1 MTDRAI
7 LESNPTPVCKPATV
21 TSTGA
26 RATST
31 HKGLAFRWPMAP
43 LLNAKRNTPDARTA
57 CLPFPNAQSTASL
70 RGASRSLAS
79 VRMAS
84 NSKNKPPTTSSDGSE
99 SRRWREGA
107 AAPQDAEIAPVV
119 ALEIDAAHKRVS

>member
-1 MTDRAI
+1 MDLSRVRLGGWAGGVCEPVTDRAI
-7 LESNPTPVCKPATV
+7 LESNPTPVCRPATV

-26 RATST
+26 LATST
-31 HKGLAFRWPMAP
+31 HSGLAFRWPMAP

-84 NSKNKPPTTSSDGSE
+84 KSRKKNTHDL
-99 SRRWREGA
+99 
-107 AAPQDAEIAPVV
+107 V
-119 ALEIDAAHKRVS
+119 